1 MVDILW
7 KQLIF
12 PISSMG
18 EILRNETEQDL
29 GLDQVFFFC
38 RLGASSQLLPSLAL
52 SQIRAHAIYTQQ
64 LDSLT
69 DWLRA
74 AAVSARELSGFWL
87 QLCRYESF
95 KYRNFCYMPIML
107 DIMFLF
113 LNVKIIQKC

>member
-1 MVDILW
+1 
-7 KQLIF
+7 
-12 PISSMG
+12 MG

-29 GLDQVFFFC
+29 GLDQVFFC

-52 SQIRAHAIYTQQ
+52 SQIRAHAIYTQK
-64 LDSLT
+64 LDSEPP
-69 DWLRA
+69 RSVPESSQA
-74 AAVSARELSGFWL
+74 FGFS
-87 QLCRYESF
+87 CADMNESF